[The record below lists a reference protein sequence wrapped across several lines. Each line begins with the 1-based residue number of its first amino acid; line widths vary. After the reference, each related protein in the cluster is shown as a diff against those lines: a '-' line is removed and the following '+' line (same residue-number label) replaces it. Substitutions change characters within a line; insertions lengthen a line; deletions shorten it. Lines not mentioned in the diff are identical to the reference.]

1 MSKGGGGGGYQY
13 IPTMQSQQST
23 SNTSS
28 NIPAWLTAASQRG
41 VNNATD
47 LLTGTT
53 PYTGQLTPSTN
64 QDQIDAGNLIRQ
76 NVGAYMPVYG
86 QAANHI
92 NASTQAI
99 DPSTYANSL
108 SGINQ
113 YMNPY
118 ISNVIS
124 AAQSAGQQALG
135 NNLNTLRD
143 SAIRNGAAFG
153 SRHAVQEG
161 AAAEQN
167 ALDQQNFAANM
178 LNQGYGQALNQMGSD
193 ITAQNAAQQQN
204 RANSLA
210 GGQALSTLA
219 GQANTSMTGG
229 ISDLLQYG
237 TQMYGQDAA
246 AKNAQYQEFIRQQTD
261 PLTRQQVYNQTI
273 SSAPHDT
280 SGTAST
286 SSSGY
291 TMNPVQQQTSSP
303 IMTALGAG
311 LGGLSMLGAMSNPMS
326 SLGMGVGA
334 LGSVGKMLSGGSI
347 LPGNGYYSDENAKTN
362 IEKLG
367 KDPQSGL
374 DMYAYDYKADVK
386 AAKKSGSAM
395 PPKRVGPMAQNIERA
410 NPGATRKVGGKMVVN
425 SLAGGR
431 KVSGKGLLG

>member
-1 MSKGGGGGGYQY
+1 MSKGGGGSGYQY
-13 IPTMQSQQST
+13 IPTMQSQNST

-28 NIPAWLTAASQRG
+28 KIPEWLTQASQRG
-41 VNNATD
+41 VQNAGS
-47 LLTGTT
+47 LLGGTT
-53 PYTGQLTPSTN
+53 PYTGQLTPDTN
-64 QDQIDAGNLIRQ
+64 QDQLDAGNLIRN

-86 QAANHI
+86 QAANQI
-92 NASTQAI
+92 NASTEAI
-99 DPSTYANSL
+99 NPNTYSNSL

-118 ISNVIS
+118 VSNVIN
-124 AAQSAGQQALG
+124 AAQAAGQRAFG

-143 SAIRNGAAFG
+143 NALKSGAAYG

-178 LNQGYGQALNQMGSD
+178 LNQAYGNATNLMGSD
-193 ITAQNAAQQQN
+193 LTAQNAAQQQN

-210 GGQALSTLA
+210 GGQALSNLA
-219 GQANTSMTGG
+219 GQANQSMTGG

-261 PLTRQQVYNQTI
+261 PLTRQQIYNQTVQA
-273 SSAPHDT
+273 APHDT

-303 IMTALGAG
+303 IMSALGAG
-311 LGGLSMLGAMSNPMS
+311 LGGISMLGAMSNPMS
-326 SLGMGVGA
+326 SLGMGMGA
-334 LGSVGKMLSGGSI
+334 LGSVGKMFSGGSI

-362 IEKLG
+362 VEKLG
-367 KDPQSGL
+367 KDPETGV
-374 DMYAYDYKADVK
+374 DMYAYDYKSDVAK
-386 AAKKSGSAM
+386 AKKSGSAM
-395 PPKRVGPMAQNIERA
+395 PPKRVGPMAQDIKRF
-410 NPGATRKVGGKMVVN
+410 GGSTRKVGGKMIVN
-425 SLAGGR
+425 SLAGGH
-431 KVSGKGLLG
+431 KASGKGLL